1 MPLIN
6 VDLYESFPEEK
17 LTCLLNTIHQTVV
30 ESFLVPERDRYQVV
44 RKHPKN
50 EMMIQDT
57 GLGLVRSEEVIVLT
71 IFSRKRSTE
80 RKQHF
85 YQLLAANLKQAL
97 QIRPED
103 LMVSIIENGDADW
116 SFGMGEAQ
124 FLTGEL

>member
-17 LTCLLNTIHQTVV
+17 LARLLDTIHQTVV
-30 ESFLVPERDRYQVV
+30 ESFHVPERDRYQVV
-44 RKHPKN
+44 RRHPKN
-50 EMMIQDT
+50 EMIIQDT
-57 GLGLVRSEEVIVLT
+57 GLSLVRSEEMIVLT
-71 IFSRKRSTE
+71 IFSRKRSKE
-80 RKQHF
+80 QKQHF
-85 YQLLAANLKQAL
+85 FHLLAANLEQVV

-124 FLTGEL
+124 LLTGEL